1 MVAELLQGMS
11 VFLVGMMGC
20 GKSTVGETLARQWG
34 YRFLDT
40 DSLIE
45 QVGHTTIADIFAR
58 EGEAAFRDLES
69 QVLEQVCAYTRCA
82 IATGGGIVIR
92 PRNWS
97 YLQNGLVIWL
107 DAPVP
112 LLVQRLQ
119 GDTTR
124 PLLDSEN
131 LSARLAQLL
140 EQRHSFYSQADLKI
154 TLEPEQTPEQ
164 IVQAIREQIPSV
176 LKTVHSK
183 S

>member
-1 MVAELLQGMS
+1 MS

-20 GKSTVGETLARQWG
+20 GKSTVGEGLARQLG
-34 YRFLDT
+34 YHFLDT

-45 QVGHTTIADIFAR
+45 KVAQTTIPEIFAC

-107 DAPVP
+107 DAPVS

-124 PLLDSEN
+124 PLLEVEN
-131 LSARLAQLL
+131 LPARLSQLL
-140 EQRHSFYSQADLKI
+140 EQRQSFYAQADLKI

-164 IVQAIREQIPSV
+164 IVQEILHQIPSV
-176 LKTVHSK
+176 IKVRE
-183 S
+183 